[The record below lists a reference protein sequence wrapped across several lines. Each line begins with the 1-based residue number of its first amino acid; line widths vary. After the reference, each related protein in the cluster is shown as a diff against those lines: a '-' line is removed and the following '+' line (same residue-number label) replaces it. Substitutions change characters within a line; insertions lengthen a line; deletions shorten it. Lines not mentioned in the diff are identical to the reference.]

1 MRLIHNKTIL
11 NNIDCSPS
19 SRTKS
24 KVFLSINPSVLSLA
38 LSLHYIWMDRHL
50 NTSSPLEPPS
60 SLSNRLHTFHRLLI
74 TTEKFTSNQNS
85 LSIFLVLSVPFLDTT
100 SFKLNKIIYLSPQFC
115 CAGLWLAGVCESSLV
130 ACAHEQIAMIV
141 GAG

>member
-1 MRLIHNKTIL
+1 
-11 NNIDCSPS
+11 
-19 SRTKS
+19 
-24 KVFLSINPSVLSLA
+24 
-38 LSLHYIWMDRHL
+38 MDRHL